1 MRQPATARLAVEAR
15 KVTGAGRSGPVRQGQ
30 GLFVAD
36 QSEAW
41 GSQRSRFNGAVKA
54 NLSIVHSISRLE
66 VVQGLATGDQRPI
79 PNKLVVPS
87 RNETNL
93 KPGRPG

>member
-1 MRQPATARLAVEAR
+1 
-15 KVTGAGRSGPVRQGQ
+15 
-30 GLFVAD
+30 LFVAD

-54 NLSIVHSISRLE
+54 NLSIVRSISRLE

-93 KPGRPG
+93 KPGQPG